1 VSFKLVL
8 PCFTW
13 TVPET
18 ALFVFY
24 CLRDYFWLQHLRLRW
39 ESLLMASSKPHSGS
53 LMVASSDVE
62 KPQPPFALQRSHSHS
77 WHSSMILSSKELGL
91 DGIISG
97 EPQGQ
102 TLALILR
109 MWAPRLKTTRP
120 RRSIDIRFWDVGYF
134 TVHQG
139 TPRYQ
144 GFDASFTQ
152 ILVDV
157 TDVFE
162 SLQSLQNLLDSH
174 LRYPQVHKL
183 EIAAETLSGSEN
195 FGVFGAKG
203 RVSLV
208 QCRVL

>member
-1 VSFKLVL
+1 
-8 PCFTW
+8 
-13 TVPET
+13 
-18 ALFVFY
+18 
-24 CLRDYFWLQHLRLRW
+24 
-39 ESLLMASSKPHSGS
+39 
-53 LMVASSDVE
+53 MVASSDVE
-62 KPQPPFALQRSHSHS
+62 KPQPPFAL
-77 WHSSMILSSKELGL
+77 LSSKELGL

-109 MWAPRLKTTRP
+109 MWAPRLKTRP

-152 ILVDV
+152 ILVDI
-157 TDVFE
+157 TDVCE
-162 SLQSLQNLLDSH
+162 SLQSLQNLLDS

-195 FGVFGAKG
+195 FGAKG
-203 RVSLV
+203 CVF
-208 QCRVL
+208 